1 MESVE
6 PVVLNRDSNLKSF
19 HLLYLAQAATILN
32 VLIPICNFLSVGN
45 EGRHLTHPTG
55 SVNSDPRP

>member
-6 PVVLNRDSNLKSF
+6 PVVLN
-19 HLLYLAQAATILN
+19 LYLAQAATILN
-32 VLIPICNFLSVGN
+32 VFIPICNFLSVGN